1 MIKLASLILI
11 LLITITTSVEAQSK
25 EEKQVAVAVQ
35 TLTKA
40 MIDGNK
46 SALENIASDALTYG
60 HSSGKIQNKAAFVEA
75 IASGQSDF
83 VTIDLTGQT
92 IVVKDNTA
100 IVRHK
105 FSAQTNDNGKA
116 GTVNLGIMLVW
127 AKEKGTWKLLG
138 RQAYKL

>member
-11 LLITITTSVEAQSK
+11 LITTIITQTEAQTK
-25 EEKQVAVAVQ
+25 DEKQVATAVE

-46 SALENIASDALTYG
+46 TALENIASDALSYG
-60 HSSGKIQNKAAFVEA
+60 HSSGKIQSKAEFVEA

-83 VTIDLTGQT
+83 VTINLTDQT
-92 IVVKDNTA
+92 IAVKDQTA

-105 FSAQTNDNGKA
+105 FSAQTNDGGKP
-116 GTVNLGIMLVW
+116 GNVNLGIMLVW
-127 AKEKGTWKLLG
+127 AKENGNWKLLG
-138 RQAYKL
+138 RQAFKL